1 MKKILIP
8 VDFSARSKTAI
19 ELAAVIAKKS
29 KAGVRLIHVLI
40 DPYVFLSVPN
50 SYLTPIIDTEVQAD
64 YINKLEKS
72 SHVNLKKLASIP
84 ALKSIKVSSEVIT
97 GGSIYRE
104 VLNYSEKY
112 KPDMIIMGTNG
123 AKSFGEIFLGTNA
136 ERIIRFTSIPVLVVG
151 QKIAKPAIHNI
162 VFASKFDD
170 AASYAF
176 DFINNFAKMF
186 KAKIH
191 LLRMNTKDD
200 FVPAQEA
207 IEQIKKFIKN
217 HKGNYE
223 IAVNEAYEIDEG
235 IVKYAK
241 SIKADIISLGVHRR
255 SGPARFFTDRI
266 TEGVLRLTGIPVL
279 GVDIPK
285 K

>member
-40 DPYVFLSVPN
+40 DPYVFLSVSN
-50 SYLTPIIDTEVQAD
+50 SYLTPIIDTEVQVD

-72 SHVNLKKLASIP
+72 SRANLKKLTSNP
-84 ALKSIKVSSEVIT
+84 ALKSIKVTSEVIT

-136 ERIIRFTSIPVLVVG
+136 ERIIRFTFIPVLVVG
-151 QKIAKPAIHNI
+151 QKIAKPAIRNI

-176 DFINNFAKMF
+176 GFINNFAKIF

-191 LLRMNTKDD
+191 LLRVNTKDD

-207 IEQIKKFIKN
+207 SEQIKKFINKQR
-217 HKGNYE
+217 GNYE

-241 SIKADIISLGVHRR
+241 SIKADIIALGVHRR

>member
-1 MKKILIP
+1 MKKILVP
-8 VDFSARSKTAI
+8 VDFSTRSQTTL
-19 ELAAVIAKKS
+19 ELASEIAKKS
-29 KAGVRLIHVLI
+29 KAGIKLIHILI
-40 DPYVFLSVPN
+40 DPYVFISAQDA
-50 SYLTPIIDTEVQAD
+50 YFTPVVETGVQVE
-64 YINKLEKS
+64 YIEKLEKS
-72 SHVNLKKLASIP
+72 SHENLKNLASKP
-84 ALKSIKVSSEVIT
+84 YMKSIKVSTEVIT

-136 ERIIRFTSIPVLVVG
+136 ERIIRFTSIPVLVIG
-151 QKIAKPAIHNI
+151 QKISKPVIRNI
-162 VFASKFDD
+162 VFASKFDK

-176 DFINNFAKMF
+176 PFINNFAKMF

-191 LLRMNTKDD
+191 LLRVNTKDD
-200 FVPAQEA
+200 FVPTAEA
-207 IEQIKKFIKN
+207 SPQIKAFIKN

-223 IAVNEAYEIDEG
+223 IAVRDSYEVDEG

-241 SIKADIISLGVHRR
+241 SIKADMISLGVHRR

-266 TEGVLRLTGIPVL
+266 VEGVLRLTGIPLL